1 MLSEEIIYLQPPAAE
16 EKKPVIRVLELSP
29 ILYSRDDAA
38 ALLGIS
44 TSSFDRYVAPSVPR
58 CYLGGT
64 LVRYLHADLVQH
76 ATGARVELPPV

>member
-1 MLSEEIIYLQPPAAE
+1 MMAEAITHPPPTCE
-16 EKKPVIRVLELSP
+16 RKLVIRELQLSP

-38 ALLGIS
+38 AVLGIS